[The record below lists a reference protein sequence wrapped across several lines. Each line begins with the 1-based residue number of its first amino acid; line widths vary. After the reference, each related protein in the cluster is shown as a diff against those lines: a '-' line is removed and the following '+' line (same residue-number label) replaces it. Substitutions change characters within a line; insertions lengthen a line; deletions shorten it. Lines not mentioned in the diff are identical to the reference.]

1 MPKVNGQR
9 LLADLNHLRT
19 FGQYGNGVVRPSLSQ
34 ADMDARWWLASR
46 MGEAGLDAEVD
57 GVGNVFGRSSHPGK
71 ALLIGSHS
79 DTQPT
84 GGWLDGALGV
94 GYGIEVARALSEDA
108 ATANLPVDAVAWID
122 EEGTF
127 IGCLGSRSYCGL
139 VNQHDVETLS
149 NSQGETLASALDGA
163 GLQGL
168 PGARQFEPGRHVGY
182 LEAHIEQGPY
192 LEEKGD
198 AIGVVTSIVG
208 IHGGVVHFSG
218 QQNHAGTTPM
228 PRRRD
233 AGVAL
238 FEFAHRLKEEFTA
251 LAGSTTVWTIGNVTL
266 VPGAPSIIPGR
277 AEMLLQFRDPDEAR
291 LEAMER
297 RVNEMCAEL
306 GAGGMV
312 EATFERSRPPVK
324 PTVMDEALQRHLAEA
339 AEREVPGRWQRMP
352 SAAGHDPM
360 VLADTMPCG
369 MLFIPSKDGISHDFA
384 EDSSEEDIVRG
395 CQVLADAAA
404 ATLSEANGR

>member
-1 MPKVNGQR
+1 MPTVNAER
-9 LLADLNHLRT
+9 LLSDLNHLRT
-19 FGQYGNGVVRPSLSQ
+19 FGQHGNGVIRPSLSS
-34 ADMDARWWLASR
+34 ADMEARQWLAAR
-46 MGEAGLDAEVD
+46 MSEAGLDTEID
-57 GVGNVFGRSSHPGK
+57 GVANVFGCSRREGK

-94 GYGIEVARALSEDA
+94 IYGLEVARALSEDPS
-108 ATANLPVDAVAWID
+108 TADLPVDAVAWVD

-127 IGCLGSRSYCGL
+127 LGCLGSRAYCGL
-139 VNQHDVETLS
+139 LNAEDISGLT
-149 NSQGETLASALDGA
+149 NPQGETLSSALGSA
-163 GLQGL
+163 GLGGL
-168 PGARQFEPGRHVGY
+168 SAARRHNPDRYLGY

-192 LEEKGD
+192 LEETGD

-208 IHGGVVHFSG
+208 IHGGVVTFVG

-238 FEFAHRLKEEFTA
+238 FEFAHRLRIAFEA
-251 LAGSTTVWTIGNVTL
+251 LAGSSTVWTIGNVTL

-277 AEMLLQFRDPDEAR
+277 AEMLLQFRDPDRAR

-297 RVNEMCAEL
+297 CVNEMCAEVTS
-306 GAGGMV
+306 AGPV
-312 EATFERSRPPVK
+312 AATFERSRPPVK
-324 PTVMDEALQRHLAEA
+324 PTLMDEELQRHLAGA
-339 AEREVPGRWQRMP
+339 AEREVPGRWQHMP

-360 VLADTMPCG
+360 VLADTLPCG

-384 EDSSEEDIVRG
+384 EDSHDEDIVRG
-395 CQVLADAAA
+395 CQVLAEAASSM
-404 ATLSEANGR
+404 LRSVNPG